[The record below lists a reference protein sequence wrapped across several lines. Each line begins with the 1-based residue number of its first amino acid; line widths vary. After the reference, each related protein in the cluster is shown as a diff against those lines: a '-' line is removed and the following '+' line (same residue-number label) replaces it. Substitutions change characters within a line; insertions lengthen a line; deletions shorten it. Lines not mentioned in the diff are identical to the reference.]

1 MHRSRDTPWASR
13 VTGKLYP
20 LAGEGLRMGLL
31 SAFSLGLGYLLTAGL
46 TALAGLD
53 PKLAYSIAVV
63 ITSVLN
69 FFGCRYLVF
78 RGARSALWQEALKFF
93 PSVLLFRAIEVALFS
108 VILSLH
114 SNYHLAYFVTAAIA
128 MAGKLLISK
137 FFIFKRPA
145 R

>member
-1 MHRSRDTPWASR
+1 MRRPRDAPGALGMI
-13 VTGKLYP
+13 GKLYP

-31 SAFSLGLGYLLTAGL
+31 SAFSLGFGYLLTAAL

-53 PKLAYSIAVV
+53 PKLAYSIAIV

-78 RGARSALWQEALKFF
+78 RGARGALWQEALKFF

-108 VILSLH
+108 AILSLH
-114 SNYHLAYFVTAAIA
+114 SNYHLAYFATAAIA
-128 MAGKLLISK
+128 MAGKLMISK
-137 FFIFKRPA
+137 VFIVKRPV